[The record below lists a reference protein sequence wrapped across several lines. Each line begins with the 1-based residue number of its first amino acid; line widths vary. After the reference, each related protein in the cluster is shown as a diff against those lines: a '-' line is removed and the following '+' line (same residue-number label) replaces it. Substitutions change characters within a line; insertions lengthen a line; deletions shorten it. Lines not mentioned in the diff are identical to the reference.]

1 MHMHDGGTT
10 TDRLISAAEVLFASH
25 GIDGVSLRE
34 INRAAGAKNAS
45 ALQYHF
51 RDRDGLLRAL
61 MAKHRRDVEARR
73 HAMLDAYEA
82 DGGDDLR
89 ALAGA
94 LVRPLAAKL
103 SDADGGPQYLQIL
116 ADLTNRPRAVVDP
129 ADLDDPAS
137 SIYRWRQLVGG
148 LLAEDVTRLHRRF
161 AAIRFSAHEIAR
173 RARSGPHTDDRLFTS
188 DLIDL
193 VTGMLS
199 APLSDETRR
208 LDAERTRAARRH
220 GRPAGGPPAAERP
233 TAERPGLDH
242 EAASDAGGGE
252 GEASPGGAPGEA
264 AT

>member
-1 MHMHDGGTT
+1 MHMHDGGASTGTT
-10 TDRLISAAEVLFASH
+10 TERLISAAEVLFASH

-82 DGGDDLR
+82 EGRDDLR

-94 LVRPLAAKL
+94 LVHPFAAKL
-103 SDADGGPQYLQIL
+103 ADRDGGPEYLQIL
-116 ADLTNRPRAVVDP
+116 ADLTNRPRAVIDP

-137 SIYRWRQLVGG
+137 SIYRWRQLVGE
-148 LLAEDVTRLHRRF
+148 LLDEDVTRLHRRF
-161 AAIRFSAHEIAR
+161 VAIRFAAHEVAR

-188 DLIDL
+188 DLVDL
-193 VTGMLS
+193 VTGVLS
-199 APLSDETRR
+199 APLSDQTRR
-208 LDAERTRAARRH
+208 LDAERPRSQARERARRDRARAA
-220 GRPAGGPPAAERP
+220 AA
-233 TAERPGLDH
+233 
-242 EAASDAGGGE
+242 
-252 GEASPGGAPGEA
+252 PGGSEARTDGGTSDGES
-264 AT
+264 TS

>member
-10 TDRLISAAEVLFASH
+10 TDRLISAAEELFARH

-34 INRAAGAKNAS
+34 INRVAGAKNAS

-82 DGGDDLR
+82 DGRDDLR

-94 LVRPLAAKL
+94 LVRPMAAKL
-103 SDADGGPQYLQIL
+103 ADEDGGPEYLQIM
-116 ADLTNRPRAVVDP
+116 ADLMNRPRAIVDP
-129 ADLDDPAS
+129 ADQDPSA
-137 SIYRWRQLVGG
+137 SIYRWRQLVGT
-148 LLAEDVTRLHRRF
+148 LLDEDVTRLHRRYVS
-161 AAIRFSAHEIAR
+161 IRFSAVEIGR

-188 DLIDL
+188 DLVDL
-193 VTGMLS
+193 VTGVLA

-208 LDAERTRAARRH
+208 LDAERSRRPARPERRRARRP
-220 GRPAGGPPAAERP
+220 GSEEPA
-233 TAERPGLDH
+233 T
-242 EAASDAGGGE
+242 
-252 GEASPGGAPGEA
+252 
-264 AT
+264 